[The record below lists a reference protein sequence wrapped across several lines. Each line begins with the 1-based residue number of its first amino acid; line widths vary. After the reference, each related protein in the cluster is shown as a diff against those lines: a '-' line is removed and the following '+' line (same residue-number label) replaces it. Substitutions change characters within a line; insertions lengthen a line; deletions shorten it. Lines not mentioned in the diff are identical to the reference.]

1 MSIRIQR
8 YIQQKVQGVFQSIFL
23 TVLVMSAF
31 GPTAQAQEENSMV
44 LEEVIVTATKRATVA
59 QDTPISLT
67 AMTED
72 FMEQAGILTVTELSD
87 AVPGLNIVDNGA
99 GNSLVEIRGVAAGA
113 TSVQSG
119 PTVGIYIDEMTGSTS
134 GGTAPDAA
142 LFDVERVEVLRGP
155 QGTLFGDGSLSGTIR
170 IVTNKPDST
179 DFYGRAT
186 GQVGSTK
193 DGGTNYGIRAMVNI
207 PLAEDKLALRIVA
220 GYRENDG
227 WYDNINPNFLGGDP
241 KNTNSEEVVDIRAA
255 LRWTPMDNLTAD
267 LVYYH
272 SDADLQ
278 DSFFGNTQTTKDSFI
293 YEPRTSDDDA
303 VSLTLIYDIGDVEIV
318 SATGLYEQ
326 DLVRRRDATNLGVPI
341 NLFFLGRLIDAGW
354 ADSTLN
360 NEVFSQEIRI
370 SSSGDNVIDW
380 TIGGYYRKDDRDWTF
395 KLDGEPPAPFDILED
410 YFIIDNKSWAVF
422 GEATWHINDQWE
434 LLGGLRYFDT
444 SRSSDFE
451 IWGVLAGPPLGVQSA
466 SASEDVVS
474 PKLALTYFPS
484 DDVTLYAQIS
494 KGFRAGGANATA
506 PLIPLF
512 NGGATIDDSFD
523 SEVLW
528 NYELGAKSF
537 LFNRRMMLNAYLFL
551 MEWEDR
557 QVAAIAGS
565 GLVDFVVNAGDA
577 ESVGIE
583 VEATLNLTDELQLQG
598 SLTFLDTEFKDDVAN
613 PVTGFPLTIKG
624 NELPRAAD
632 FSAYIALNYVR
643 DLSSGL
649 EGMFNINYTY
659 AGKNFSDAQNIP
671 LFENDSGNILNL
683 RVGIQGEKFGV
694 FLFGQNLTNDD
705 QTFTQGI
712 RDSGAAFGWPTA
724 IAGNYRRPL
733 TYGIEASF
741 WF

>member
-1 MSIRIQR
+1 MRIQ
-8 YIQQKVQGVFQSIFL
+8 IQRHTQRKARTVILSILFVTL
-23 TVLVMSAF
+23 TLLASGAPVS
-31 GPTAQAQEENSMV
+31 AQEEGSLV
-44 LEEVIVTATKRATVA
+44 IEEVIVTATKRATLA

-113 TSVQSG
+113 TSVQNG
-119 PTVGIYIDEMTGSTS
+119 PTVGIYIDEMTGATS
-134 GGTAPDAA
+134 GGTMPDVVM
-142 LFDVERVEVLRGP
+142 FDVERVEVLRGP

-170 IVTNKPDST
+170 IITNKPDST

-186 GQVGSTK
+186 GLVSSTK
-193 DGGTNYGIRAMVNI
+193 DGGTNYSVRGMVNI
-207 PLAEDKLALRIVA
+207 PLAEDKLALRAVV
-220 GYRENDG
+220 GYRDFDG
-227 WYDNINPNFLGGDP
+227 WYDNINPNFIDGDR
-241 KNTNSEEVVDIRAA
+241 KNTNEEEVKDLRVA

-267 LVYYH
+267 LIYFH

-278 DSFFGNTQTTKDSFI
+278 DSFFGVTQTTKDSYI

-303 VSLTLIYDIGDVEIV
+303 VSLTLIYDVGDVEIV
-318 SATGLYEQ
+318 SATGYYEQ
-326 DLVRRRDATNLGVPI
+326 DLLRRRDATNLGIPI
-341 NLFFLGRLIDAGW
+341 NLFVLGRLIDAGW
-354 ADSTLN
+354 AESSLN
-360 NEVFSQEIRI
+360 NEVFSQEIRV
-370 SSSGDNVIDW
+370 SSTGDNVIDW
-380 TIGGYYRKDDRDWTF
+380 TIGGYYRKDERNWTF
-395 KLDGEPPAPFDILED
+395 KLDGEPPAPFDVLED

-434 LLGGLRYFDT
+434 LLGGMRYFDT

-451 IWGVLAGPPLGVQSA
+451 IWGVLAGPPMGVQSA
-466 SASEDVVS
+466 SASEDVWS

-484 DDVTLYAQIS
+484 DNVTLYAQAS

-506 PLIPLF
+506 ALIPIF
-512 NGGATIDDSFD
+512 NGGLTIDDSFD
-523 SEVLW
+523 SETLW

-537 LFNRRMMLNAYLFL
+537 LFDRRMMLNAYLFL
-551 MEWEDR
+551 MEWKDR
-557 QVAAIAGS
+557 QVAAIDNS
-565 GLVDFVVNAGDA
+565 GLLDFVVNAGDA
-577 ESVGIE
+577 ESIGLE
-583 VEATLNLTDELQLQG
+583 MEATVNLTDQLQLQG
-598 SLTFLDTEFKDDVAN
+598 SFTFLNTEFKDNVAN
-613 PVTGFPLTIKG
+613 PVTGLPLTIKG

-643 DLSSGL
+643 TLSSGL

-671 LFENDSGNILNL
+671 MFENDSGNILNV
-683 RVGIQGEKFGV
+683 RVGVQGEKFGV
-694 FLFGQNLTNDD
+694 FLFARNLTNDG
-705 QTFTQGI
+705 QTFIQGI

-724 IAGNYRRPL
+724 IAGNYRRPR
-733 TYGIEASF
+733 TFGIEASF

>member
-1 MSIRIQR
+1 MRIQ
-8 YIQQKVQGVFQSIFL
+8 IQRHTQRKARTVILSILFVTL
-23 TVLVMSAF
+23 TLLAF
-31 GPTAQAQEENSMV
+31 GAPAQAQEEGSLV
-44 LEEVIVTATKRATVA
+44 IEEVIVTATKRATLA

-113 TSVQSG
+113 TSVQNG
-119 PTVGIYIDEMTGSTS
+119 PTVGIYIDEMTGATS
-134 GGTAPDAA
+134 GGTMPDVVM
-142 LFDVERVEVLRGP
+142 FDVERVEVLRGP

-170 IVTNKPDST
+170 IITNKPDST

-186 GQVGSTK
+186 GLVSSTK
-193 DGGTNYGIRAMVNI
+193 DGGTNYSVRGMVNI
-207 PLAEDKLALRIVA
+207 PLAEDKLALRAVV
-220 GYRENDG
+220 GYRDFDG
-227 WYDNINPNFLGGDP
+227 WYDNINPNFIDGDR
-241 KNTNSEEVVDIRAA
+241 KNTNEEEVKDLRVA

-267 LVYYH
+267 LIYFH

-278 DSFFGNTQTTKDSFI
+278 DSFFGVTQTTKDSYI

-303 VSLTLIYDIGDVEIV
+303 VSLTLIYDVGDVEIV
-318 SATGLYEQ
+318 SATGYYEQ
-326 DLVRRRDATNLGVPI
+326 DLLRRRDATNLGIPI
-341 NLFFLGRLIDAGW
+341 NLFVLGRLIDAGW
-354 ADSTLN
+354 AESSLN
-360 NEVFSQEIRI
+360 NEVFSQEIRV
-370 SSSGDNVIDW
+370 SSTGDNVIDW
-380 TIGGYYRKDDRDWTF
+380 TIGGYYRKDERNWTF
-395 KLDGEPPAPFDILED
+395 KLDGEPPAPFDVLED

-434 LLGGLRYFDT
+434 LLGGMRYFDT

-451 IWGVLAGPPLGVQSA
+451 IWGVLAGPPMGVQSA
-466 SASEDVVS
+466 SASEDVWS

-484 DDVTLYAQIS
+484 DNVTLYAQAS

-506 PLIPLF
+506 ALIPIF
-512 NGGATIDDSFD
+512 NGGLTIDDSFD
-523 SEVLW
+523 SETLW

-537 LFNRRMMLNAYLFL
+537 LFDRRMMLNAYLFL
-551 MEWEDR
+551 MEWKDR
-557 QVAAIAGS
+557 QVAAIDNS
-565 GLVDFVVNAGDA
+565 GLLDFVVNAGDA
-577 ESVGIE
+577 ESIGLE
-583 VEATLNLTDELQLQG
+583 MEATVNLTDQLQLQG
-598 SLTFLDTEFKDDVAN
+598 SFTFLNTEFKDNVAN
-613 PVTGFPLTIKG
+613 PVTGLPLTIKG

-643 DLSSGL
+643 TLSSGL

-671 LFENDSGNILNL
+671 MFENDSGNILNV
-683 RVGIQGEKFGV
+683 RVGVQGEKFGV
-694 FLFGQNLTNDD
+694 FLFARNLTNDG
-705 QTFTQGI
+705 QTFIQGI

-724 IAGNYRRPL
+724 IAGNYRRPR
-733 TYGIEASF
+733 TFGIEASF

>member
-1 MSIRIQR
+1 MSIQIQR
-8 YIQQKVQGVFQSIFL
+8 YAQQKVRVIFQSIFF
-23 TVLVMSAF
+23 TVLVMSTFSA
-31 GPTAQAQEENSMV
+31 TAQAQEENGMV
-44 LEEVIVTATKRATVA
+44 LEEVLVTATKRTTLA

-67 AMTED
+67 ALTES
-72 FMEQAGILTVTELSD
+72 FMEQAGILTVTDLSD
-87 AVPGLNIVDNGA
+87 AVPGLNVVDSG
-99 GNSLVEIRGVAAGA
+99 GGYSLVEIRGIAAGA

-134 GGTAPDAA
+134 GGTMPELA
-142 LFDVERVEVLRGP
+142 LFDAQRVEILRGP

-170 IVTNKPDST
+170 IITNKPDST
-179 DFYGRAT
+179 EFYGRVT

-193 DGGTNYGIRAMVNI
+193 DGGTNYGFRGMVNI

-220 GYRENDG
+220 GYRDNDG
-227 WYDNINPNFLGGDP
+227 WYDNINPDFLGSKP
-241 KNTNSEEVVDIRAA
+241 KNTNSEEVFDIRAV
-255 LRWTPMDNLTAD
+255 LRWTPTENLTAD
-267 LVYYH
+267 LAFFH

-278 DSFFGNTQTTKDSFI
+278 DTFFGNTQTTKDSYI

-303 VSLTLIYDIGDVEIV
+303 VSLTLVYDAGDVEVV
-318 SATGLYEQ
+318 SATGFYEQ
-326 DLVRRRDATNLGVPI
+326 DLVNRRDATNLGVPM
-341 NLFFLGRLIDAGW
+341 NLFFLGRSIDAGW
-354 ADSTLN
+354 ADSTLK
-360 NEVFSQEIRI
+360 NEVFSQEIRV
-370 SSSGDNVIDW
+370 SSTGDNVIDW
-380 TIGGYYRKDDRDWTF
+380 TVGGYYRQDDRNWTF
-395 KLDGEPPAPFDILED
+395 RLDGEPPAPYDVLAN

-422 GEATWHINDQWE
+422 GEATWHINNQWE

-451 IWGVLAGPPLGVQSA
+451 IWGVLAGPPMGVQSA

-484 DDVTLYAQIS
+484 DDVTLYAQVS
-494 KGFRAGGANATA
+494 EGFRAGGAEPSA
-506 PLIPLF
+506 PLIPIF
-512 NGGATIDDSFD
+512 NGGVTIDDSFD
-523 SEVLW
+523 SETLR
-528 NYELGAKSF
+528 NYEIGAKTF
-537 LFNRRMMLNAYLFL
+537 LFDRRMMLNTYLFY

-557 QVAAIAGS
+557 QVAAVDGS
-565 GLVDFVVNAGDA
+565 GLLDFVVNAGDA
-577 ESVGIE
+577 ESTGIE
-583 VEATLNLTDELQLQG
+583 MEATVNLTDELQLQG

-613 PVTGFPLTIKG
+613 PVTGLPLTIQG
-624 NELPRAAD
+624 NELPRAAN

-643 DLSSGL
+643 TLSSGL

-683 RVGIQGEKFGV
+683 RVGIQGEKFAV

-705 QTFTQGI
+705 QTYFQGV

-724 IAGNYRRPL
+724 IGGNYRRPL

-741 WF
+741 QF